1 MIVPINVIM
10 KPVMSN
16 LNGKLN
22 ATFGKVGSGFGYAM
36 FL

>member
-1 MIVPINVIM
+1 MPINVII
-10 KPVMSN
+10 KPAMSN

-22 ATFGKVGSGFGYAM
+22 AIFGKAESGFGYAI

>member
-1 MIVPINVIM
+1 MPINVTI
-10 KPVMSN
+10 KPAMSN

-22 ATFGKVGSGFGYAM
+22 ATFGKVGRGFGYAI